1 MLIVTTTDIQLKVK
15 GQIKIKIMY
24 PLWSCDLHLS
34 YLSEQS
40 FIIIFRINN
49 SQLYWSLETYPGIKL
64 SASPIAQDHKNLCW
78 GPGYFQTIAQLATE
92 ILNSSCAKPVAE
104 PHEFCWATK
113 IVFLGN
119 PAGNC
124 NKNAKLYHIMLYLV
138 HFAINGIRT
147 HSFSGDILFVKTLYF
162 ICLNNQ

>member
-1 MLIVTTTDIQLKVK
+1 M
-15 GQIKIKIMY
+15 
-24 PLWSCDLHLS
+24 WS
-34 YLSEQS
+34 S
-40 FIIIFRINN
+40 FILPFGIEFY

-78 GPGYFQTIAQLATE
+78 GPWYVQTIAQLATE

-113 IVFLGN
+113 IVFLRN

-138 HFAINGIRT
+138 PFAINGIRT
-147 HSFSGDILFVKTLYF
+147 YSFSGDILFVKTLYF
-162 ICLNNQ
+162 ICLNNQWLNHI